1 MPPPTFRGV
10 HLPSYRGF
18 AMRKPPTFCQD
29 MWKCLHR
36 EVSVLWDIFLEE
48 VLLYT
53 ALWMRSLSSILLILD
68 IKFWSKFSPNHTI
81 LVLNWSKIEEFSQF
95 LKSFQLKMSMIITNT
110 AFTHDKTHFLKV
122 LLYSNPL
129 DSRLWPFRC
138 ILH

>member
-1 MPPPTFRGV
+1 MKKLPNNPPPTFRGV

-18 AMRKPPTFCQD
+18 VMRKPPTFCQD

-95 LKSFQLKMSMIITNT
+95 LKIFQLKDVHDHYKYCVYSWQNT
-110 AFTHDKTHFLKV
+110 LFESIVV
-122 LLYSNPL
+122 L
-129 DSRLWPFRC
+129 
-138 ILH
+138 